1 MAIIVGSEPK
11 YLHCY
16 RKRIV
21 CNLCALRENETP
33 EHILFKCDALNAQR
47 LEKLTD
53 VINAMPSGMYNSVS
67 NMIDYDKMVFF
78 LSALNCDYLVEEW
91 IPILLNICSFVHTM
105 YEGRKRLYDQLD
117 IDNRNISQD
126 DS

>member
-47 LEKLTD
+47 LEKLPD
-53 VINAMPSGMYNSVS
+53 VINAMPSGIFS
-67 NMIDYDKMVFF
+67 
-78 LSALNCDYLVEEW
+78 CQ
-91 IPILLNICSFVHTM
+91 
-105 YEGRKRLYDQLD
+105 R
-117 IDNRNISQD
+117 
-126 DS
+126 

>member
-1 MAIIVGSEPK
+1 MNQNNVLNSPELQVADISNDQEKSQNHIRP
-11 YLHCY
+11 
-16 RKRIV
+16 
-21 CNLCALRENETP
+21 ENQQASSSQP
-33 EHILFKCDALNAQR
+33 VFK
-47 LEKLTD
+47 
-53 VINAMPSGMYNSVS
+53 VIQY
-67 NMIDYDKMVFF
+67 DYDKMIFF